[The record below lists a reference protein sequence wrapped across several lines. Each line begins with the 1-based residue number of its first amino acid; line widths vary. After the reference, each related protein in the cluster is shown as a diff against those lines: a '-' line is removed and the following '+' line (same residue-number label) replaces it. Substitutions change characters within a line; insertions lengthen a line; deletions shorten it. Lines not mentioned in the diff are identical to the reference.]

1 MANVNRGFC
10 APPLP
15 FYGNKKFW
23 AGELYDEAM
32 LIPSGVTVWDV
43 FGGSGVCARC
53 IKDAR
58 PDLRVV
64 WNDFDG
70 FSDRVRHIAETEE
83 IRRQLLRIVGGE
95 GDMVG
100 GGSRLRCPLS
110 VEQAASVQE
119 LCSGALKKHGF
130 LDGLSIRRWLSL
142 GVVKESYNPDNPPA
156 NLYARVPRNP
166 LRIADALRWLD
177 GLETIRDDVQNLVI
191 PAGDYLILD
200 PPYVASVC
208 DAYRGRDTLSVL
220 KTVRDLMVGRPFI
233 LFGDASISF
242 WYEVLTEKYSPRFFL
257 KKDLV
262 SGMQGNKRSEVMYST
277 W

>member
-15 FYGNKKFW
+15 FSGNKKYW

-32 LIPSGVTVWDV
+32 LIPPGVTVWDV

-70 FSDRVRHIAETEE
+70 FSDRLRHIDETEE
-83 IRRQLLRIVGGE
+83 IRRQLLRLVGGE
-95 GDMVG
+95 GDAAG
-100 GGSRLRCPLS
+100 NGSRLRCPLS
-110 VEQAASVQE
+110 AEQAASVQD
-119 LCSGALKKHGF
+119 LCARALKKYGF
-130 LDGLSIRRWLSL
+130 LDGLSIRRWLSI
-142 GVVKESYNPDNPPA
+142 GAVKSAYNPDKPPA
-156 NLYARVPRNP
+156 DLYARVPRLP
-166 LRIADALRWLD
+166 LRVSDAIRWLD

-191 PAGDYLILD
+191 PSGDYLILD
-200 PPYVASVC
+200 PPYAASVC
-208 DAYRGRDTLSVL
+208 DEYRGRDTFSIL
-220 KTVRDLMVGRPFI
+220 KTVRDLMAGRPFI

-242 WYEVLTEKYSPRFFL
+242 WYEILTEKYSPRFFL
-257 KKDLV
+257 KKDLI
-262 SGMQGNKRSEVMYST
+262 SGFSGKRRSEVMYSS